1 VTHANLGA
9 DLTAM
14 SAELFECVPDER
26 REPVQAAATAAFGSR
41 AVDALQ
47 PIGGGASGALTYRVE
62 VAGRTYMLRIETRRN
77 PLRNPHQYDCMRIAS
92 EAGIAPALRYVD
104 VNAGVAVMDFVRQ
117 RPLTEYPGG
126 PSALAKDLGALAARL
141 QRTPAFP
148 RLWDFPKVV
157 ERIFGFVRGSR
168 LFADGLLD
176 PHAEAFARVRDA
188 YRWNISALVSSHNDP
203 NPQNILFDGARLWLV
218 DWETAYRNDPLTDVA
233 ILVESFAQTPDLERA
248 LVETWLG
255 GEPDRALR
263 ARLALMR
270 QLARLYYAGL
280 LLSIAAS
287 QLPATPETDL
297 RAPTPAEFRA
307 AFARGEHAATSR
319 TTMFVL
325 GKMSLAGFLAGTS
338 APGFDEA
345 LAIAR
350 EEVR

>member
-1 VTHANLGA
+1 
-9 DLTAM
+9 M
-14 SAELFECVPDER
+14 SAALFETVPGER
-26 REPVQAAATAAFGSR
+26 RETVRAAVAAAFGGC
-41 AVDALQ
+41 AVDKLQ

-62 VAGRTYMLRIETRRN
+62 AAGRTYMLRIETRRS

-92 EAGIAPALRYVD
+92 EAGIAPALRYLD
-104 VNAGVAVMDFVRQ
+104 ANAGVAVMDFVRQ
-117 RPLTEYPGG
+117 RPLAEYPGG
-126 PSALAKDLGALAARL
+126 PSALARDLGALAARL
-141 QRTPAFP
+141 QRAPAFP
-148 RLWDFPKVV
+148 RVWDFPKVV

-168 LFADGLLD
+168 LFAEGLLD

-188 YRWNISALVSSHNDP
+188 YRWDASALVSSHNDP
-203 NPQNILFDGARLWLV
+203 NPQNILFDGERLWLV
-218 DWETAYRNDPLTDVA
+218 DWETAYLNDPLTDVA
-233 ILVESFAQTPDLERA
+233 ILVESFGQTPDLECA

-255 GEPDRALR
+255 GEADRVLR

-287 QLPATPETDL
+287 QPPATPEADL

-307 AFARGEHAATSR
+307 ALARGEHTATSR

-350 EEVR
+350 EEAR

>member
-1 VTHANLGA
+1 
-9 DLTAM
+9 M
-14 SAELFECVPDER
+14 RAELFECVPGEG
-26 REPVQAAATAAFGSR
+26 REPVQAAVTAAFGSS

-47 PIGGGASGALTYRVE
+47 PVGGGASGAATYRVE
-62 VAGRTYMLRIETRRN
+62 AAGRTYMLRIETRRS

-104 VNAGVAVMDFVRQ
+104 PNAGVAVMDFVRQ
-117 RPLTEYPGG
+117 RPLAEYPGG

-141 QRTPAFP
+141 QRTSAFP

-168 LFADGLLD
+168 LFAGGLLD
-176 PHAEAFARVRDA
+176 PHAEAFERVRDA
-188 YRWNISALVSSHNDP
+188 YRWDASALVSSHNDP
-203 NPQNILFDGARLWLV
+203 NPQNVLFDGERLWLV

-248 LVETWLG
+248 LVEAWLG
-255 GEPDRALR
+255 DEPDRALR
-263 ARLALMR
+263 ARLTLMR
-270 QLARLYYAGL
+270 QLTRLYYAGL

-287 QLPATPETDL
+287 QPPETPESDL

-307 AFARGEHAATSR
+307 AFARGEHSATSR

-325 GKMSLAGFLAGTS
+325 GKMSLAGFLAGMS

-345 LAIAR
+345 LAVAQEEAR
-350 EEVR
+350 